1 MNKINE
7 RYKELLSKFAGNK
20 EIKEL
25 LELVILDA
33 VRIDEVYYQKN
44 NSYPKKRDNL
54 GKLKMDLF
62 TAELASKNK

>member
-1 MNKINE
+1 MKDT
-7 RYKELLSKFAGNK
+7 KS
-20 EIKEL
+20 
-25 LELVILDA
+25 
-33 VRIDEVYYQKN
+33 YYQKN